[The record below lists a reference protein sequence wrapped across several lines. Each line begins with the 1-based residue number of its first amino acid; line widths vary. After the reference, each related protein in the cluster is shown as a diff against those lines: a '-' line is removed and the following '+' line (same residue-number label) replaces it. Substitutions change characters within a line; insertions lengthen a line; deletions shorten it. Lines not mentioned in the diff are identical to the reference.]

1 MPGDDRKDR
10 SMRPGELGIREMSRT
25 AVTEQPE
32 EKVKDRTAR
41 KGNRG
46 QTVARTWQV
55 GQDSNERT
63 ARTVRIW
70 LLGQDY

>member
-32 EKVKDRTAR
+32 EKVRIVQPGKETEDRR
-41 KGNRG
+41 
-46 QTVARTWQV
+46 
-55 GQDSNERT
+55 
-63 ARTVRIW
+63 
-70 LLGQDY
+70 